1 MVELRD
7 YQEECLAAH
16 WDYFQRSDG
25 NPLFVVPTGGG
36 KSHIIATF
44 LQRSIEAWPKTRAIV
59 ITHVKELIEQNHDK
73 YVLHNGAFSSVGI
86 YSAGM
91 RRRDVYDQVIFAGIQ
106 SMYQRAEELGSFD
119 LVLVDESHLIPKKG
133 FGRYRQ
139 YFDDLKKINPNVR
152 VCGYTATPYRL
163 NGGLLY
169 EGRGR
174 IFTDVAYDVPIER
187 LVKEGYLSN
196 IVAKRPRKGLIDT
209 RSVTTATGDFKK
221 DELEQAALKSDVDA
235 AMREA
240 VEVGAGRKRWLI
252 FACGIKHAE
261 EISACLAGLGVR
273 NRMVIGSTP
282 KDEREAI
289 IAGFK
294 AGDFTAL
301 VNVGVLTTGFDAVVD
316 LLIVL
321 RPTQSTGLYVQIYGR
336 GMRIDGS
343 SGMTIGKTDCLALD
357 YGGNVERHGPINKVK
372 PKRAA
377 ADGEA
382 PVKVC
387 PTCMT
392 YLSSGALTC
401 PECGHKFPERVSLGG
416 SHERL
421 ASELQPLEFGPSKD
435 KGVWVEVST
444 IHYRLHQKADKPPS
458 MRVDYMCGMRIYS
471 EWICFEHKGFASRA
485 AAIWWNKRSSVVGE
499 IPATVDEALE
509 RQYQLKVPS
518 EVKVIPDGKYERVS
532 QFRWEQ
538 SAEVDTSA
546 EGSCAKDNRNGD
558 QLQSSESLRPGV
570 NNLGV
575 FSDEDVPF

>member
-7 YQEECLAAH
+7 YQEDCLAAH
-16 WDYFQRSDG
+16 WAYFQHAEG

-59 ITHVKELIEQNHDK
+59 LTHVKELIEQNYDK
-73 YVLHNGAFSSVGI
+73 FVLHTGAFSSVGI

-106 SMYQRAEELGSFD
+106 SVYGRAGELGSFD
-119 LVLVDESHLIPKKG
+119 LVLIDEAHLCPKKG
-133 FGRYRQ
+133 LGRYRQ
-139 YFDDLKKINPNVR
+139 YLNALKEINPNVR

-163 NGGLLY
+163 DGGFLHK
-169 EGRGR
+169 GPGR
-174 IFTDVAYDVPIER
+174 IFTDIAYEVQIED
-187 LVKEGYLSN
+187 LVKNGYLSN

-221 DELEQAALKSDVDA
+221 DELELAALKSDVDS
-235 AMREA
+235 AMEEA
-240 VEVGAGRKRWLI
+240 VEVGAGRKRWLV

-261 EISACLAGLGVR
+261 VICACLAKLGVS

-282 KDEREAI
+282 KVEREAI

-294 AGDFTAL
+294 TGEFTAL

-357 YGGNVERHGPINKVK
+357 YGGNVERHGPINRVR
-372 PKRAA
+372 PKKASNN
-377 ADGEA
+377 GEA

-387 PTCMT
+387 PGCMT
-392 YLSSGALTC
+392 YVSSGTLTC
-401 PECGHKFPERVSLGG
+401 PECGHKFPERQAMGG

-421 ASELQPLEFGPSKD
+421 ASELQPLEFGPPKD
-435 KGVWVEVST
+435 VGVWLEVSSVY
-444 IHYRLHQKADKPPS
+444 YRLHEKKDKPPS
-458 MRVDYMCGMRIYS
+458 MRVDYMCGMKIVS
-471 EWICFEHKGFASRA
+471 EWVCFEHDGHARLKAVSWWWQRTPASNKFAVPKTA
-485 AAIWWNKRSSVVGE
+485 KDAI
-499 IPATVDEALE
+499 E
-509 RQYQLKVPS
+509 RQNELQTPS
-518 EVKVIPDGKYERVS
+518 EVKVIPDGKFERVS
-532 QFRWEQ
+532 QFRWGTGTHKTVDGRAGEPGAF
-538 SAEVDTSA
+538 SASD
-546 EGSCAKDNRNGD
+546 
-558 QLQSSESLRPGV
+558 SSGKLPTR
-570 NNLGV
+570 
-575 FSDEDVPF
+575 